1 MTAQLP
7 CATSMSKARALPVIV
22 ALLVVLA
29 SALTSL
35 SQPSTSAE
43 AQGSVGVMGYVVSRD
58 GKPVAGVEV
67 IVYDSNNVVV
77 ASTSTS
83 ADGFF
88 TVPLMPGTYTL
99 KLSKQ
104 GYVEKSIAF
113 TVSKTTY
120 YTANLGTIVLDYA
133 LSVSLPITALQLS
146 ALGTATVPV
155 TVSNK
160 GPATENLTIE
170 LSGNC
175 SLDVKLYSGS
185 APVNSLSLGPGETVS
200 LTLKVKA
207 PYMQPAV
214 CSIFA
219 MFSGST
225 TQVRNLLVS
234 VVQQPLGLL
243 SSQLEALKA
252 APGSVLQIPLKISNP
267 LSDPVRAALEIS
279 TPPGWGAVV
288 KDATGTIIAQL
299 RLDSGAFTQAT
310 LMLSVPR
317 EASPG
322 TYPITLTLRGVNPYF
337 IEKLTINVT
346 VASSTPAL
354 RLTTPTPFVNTYA
367 GKTAQYQLSLSNLGD
382 SDCVASVAV
391 SGLPQGYTW
400 ALKDAQGNVVS
411 QVYLPAG
418 GSLNLY
424 LAVSVPPLA
433 EPGAVSFQ
441 VSVTAGSTGD
451 SLGLSLG
458 ILGSYKLSY
467 VTQNFYVE
475 MLPGSTS
482 TFQVTVRN
490 DGYSSLTNVKLSVA
504 SAPSG
509 FTASVSPQN
518 VLLLKPGNTTTFTV
532 SVTADP
538 TVDAGDYYISL
549 VLSADQVDAQSRDL
563 HVFVKPPSTPAY
575 YAVLAA
581 ALLLAGV
588 VLAFRKFGRR

>member
-1 MTAQLP
+1 
-7 CATSMSKARALPVIV
+7 MSKARALPVIV

-35 SQPSTSAE
+35 SQPSTSTE

-322 TYPITLTLRGVNPYF
+322 TYPITLTLRGVDPYF

-418 GSLNLY
+418 GSLTLY

-504 SAPSG
+504 STPSG

>member
-1 MTAQLP
+1 
-7 CATSMSKARALPVIV
+7 MSKARALPVIV

-35 SQPSTSAE
+35 SQPSTSTE

-160 GPATENLTIE
+160 GPATENLAIE

-214 CSIFA
+214 CSVFA

-322 TYPITLTLRGVNPYF
+322 TYPITLTLRGVDPYF

>member
-1 MTAQLP
+1 
-7 CATSMSKARALPVIV
+7 MSKARALPVIV

-35 SQPSTSAE
+35 SQPSTSTE

-160 GPATENLTIE
+160 GPATENLAIE

-322 TYPITLTLRGVNPYF
+322 TYPITLTLRGVDPYF

-504 SAPSG
+504 STPSG

-538 TVDAGDYYISL
+538 TVDAGDYY
-549 VLSADQVDAQSRDL
+549 
-563 HVFVKPPSTPAY
+563 
-575 YAVLAA
+575 
-581 ALLLAGV
+581 
-588 VLAFRKFGRR
+588 

>member
-1 MTAQLP
+1 
-7 CATSMSKARALPVIV
+7 MSKARALPVIV

-322 TYPITLTLRGVNPYF
+322 TYPITLTLRGVDPYF

-504 SAPSG
+504 STPSG

>member
-1 MTAQLP
+1 
-7 CATSMSKARALPVIV
+7 MSKARALPVIV

-322 TYPITLTLRGVNPYF
+322 TYPITLTLRGVDPYF

-549 VLSADQVDAQSRDL
+549 VLSADHVDAQSRDL

>member
-1 MTAQLP
+1 
-7 CATSMSKARALPVIV
+7 MSKARALPVIV

-288 KDATGTIIAQL
+288 KDVTGTIIAQL

-322 TYPITLTLRGVNPYF
+322 TYPITLTLRGVDPYF

-504 SAPSG
+504 STPSG
-509 FTASVSPQN
+509 FTASVNPQN

>member
-322 TYPITLTLRGVNPYF
+322 TYPITLTLRGVDPYF

>member
-1 MTAQLP
+1 
-7 CATSMSKARALPVIV
+7 MSKARALPVIV

>member
-322 TYPITLTLRGVNPYF
+322 TYPITLTLRGVDPYF

-504 SAPSG
+504 STPSG

>member
-1 MTAQLP
+1 
-7 CATSMSKARALPVIV
+7 
-22 ALLVVLA
+22 
-29 SALTSL
+29 
-35 SQPSTSAE
+35 
-43 AQGSVGVMGYVVSRD
+43 
-58 GKPVAGVEV
+58 
-67 IVYDSNNVVV
+67 
-77 ASTSTS
+77 
-83 ADGFF
+83 
-88 TVPLMPGTYTL
+88 
-99 KLSKQ
+99 
-104 GYVEKSIAF
+104 
-113 TVSKTTY
+113 
-120 YTANLGTIVLDYA
+120 
-133 LSVSLPITALQLS
+133 
-146 ALGTATVPV
+146 
-155 TVSNK
+155 
-160 GPATENLTIE
+160 
-170 LSGNC
+170 
-175 SLDVKLYSGS
+175 
-185 APVNSLSLGPGETVS
+185 
-200 LTLKVKA
+200 
-207 PYMQPAV
+207 
-214 CSIFA
+214 
-219 MFSGST
+219 
-225 TQVRNLLVS
+225 
-234 VVQQPLGLL
+234 
-243 SSQLEALKA
+243 
-252 APGSVLQIPLKISNP
+252 
-267 LSDPVRAALEIS
+267 
-279 TPPGWGAVV
+279 V

-322 TYPITLTLRGVNPYF
+322 TYPITLTLRGVDPYF

-575 YAVLAA
+575 YTVLAA

>member
-322 TYPITLTLRGVNPYF
+322 TYPITLTLRGVDPYF

-549 VLSADQVDAQSRDL
+549 VLSADHVDAQSRDL

>member
-1 MTAQLP
+1 MTTQLP

-35 SQPSTSAE
+35 SQPSTSTE

-160 GPATENLTIE
+160 GPATENLAIE

-214 CSIFA
+214 CSVFA

-322 TYPITLTLRGVNPYF
+322 TYPITLTLRGVDPYF

>member
-1 MTAQLP
+1 
-7 CATSMSKARALPVIV
+7 MSKARALPVIV

-322 TYPITLTLRGVNPYF
+322 TYPITLTLRGVDPYF

>member
-1 MTAQLP
+1 
-7 CATSMSKARALPVIV
+7 MSKARALPVIV

-322 TYPITLTLRGVNPYF
+322 TYPITLTLRGVDPYF

-504 SAPSG
+504 STPSG
-509 FTASVSPQN
+509 FTASVNPQN

>member
-1 MTAQLP
+1 MTTQLP

-35 SQPSTSAE
+35 SQPSTSTE

-160 GPATENLTIE
+160 GPATENLAIE

-322 TYPITLTLRGVNPYF
+322 TYPITLTLRGVDPYF